1 VKHTIKDEI
10 RNSLIPLSIKPKL
23 IFNEVS
29 QEMRFIC
36 LEYDAIKSQII
47 RNINKQLPPDVSKFN
62 EVPNEWKYYKIIRNA
77 NFMIFNN
84 PYYLLILILRKIIH
98 EK

>member
-1 VKHTIKDEI
+1 MKHTIKDEI

-62 EVPNEWKYYKIIRNA
+62 EVPNE
-77 NFMIFNN
+77 
-84 PYYLLILILRKIIH
+84 
-98 EK
+98 